1 MALYFTKS
9 PIDKIF
15 YKPQNSPYSYY
26 LTISYLETR
35 IDRDSY
41 LYRNL
46 YLRDIICTVVENIND
61 QSQSLFQNLSKMSSV
76 WVLNP
81 SGRQIKVNT
90 NPTKTVLAVIEEVC
104 SKSNINPNDFDLV
117 TAIQRRPI
125 DATQQWRF
133 TSIPNNAKARLTS
146 YQMVHNI

>member
-1 MALYFTKS
+1 MDQVMAEYSLFWSKEPFFLPETASFETIFLCKDDIRKDSCLFKGHQSQMALYFTKS

-46 YLRDIICTVVENIND
+46 YLRDIICTVVENIYQTMTNH
-61 QSQSLFQNLSKMSSV
+61 NLSFRIYRKC
-76 WVLNP
+76 
-81 SGRQIKVNT
+81 RQFGSWI
-90 NPTKTVLAVIEEVC
+90 
-104 SKSNINPNDFDLV
+104 
-117 TAIQRRPI
+117 
-125 DATQQWRF
+125 
-133 TSIPNNAKARLTS
+133 RLGDK
-146 YQMVHNI
+146 

>member
-1 MALYFTKS
+1 
-9 PIDKIF
+9 
-15 YKPQNSPYSYY
+15 
-26 LTISYLETR
+26 
-35 IDRDSY
+35 
-41 LYRNL
+41 
-46 YLRDIICTVVENIND
+46 
-61 QSQSLFQNLSKMSSV
+61 MSSV

-104 SKSNINPNDFDLV
+104 SKSEINPNDFDLV

-133 TSIPNNAKARLTS
+133 TSIPNNAKARLIFISFPEQFTQAYANKIFNTLTS
-146 YQMVHNI
+146 KESDIDYMI